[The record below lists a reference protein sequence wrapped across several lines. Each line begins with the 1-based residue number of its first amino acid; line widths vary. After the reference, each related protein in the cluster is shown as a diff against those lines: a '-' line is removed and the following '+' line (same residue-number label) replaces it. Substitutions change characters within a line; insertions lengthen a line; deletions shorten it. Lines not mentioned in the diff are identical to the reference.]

1 MSGAHSA
8 TDDLP
13 APPPVF
19 LLRQHENE
27 IARAQ
32 KTVASG
38 LADMT
43 KAQTEATRA
52 NEDVAAARAVVAD
65 ATRALDAK
73 LSRLRGEQKKMAS
86 SGRKTRAKAEREIL
100 ANADVVLATTV
111 GAGAENIQKL
121 PAFDVLVLDE
131 AAQATEPAAWI
142 PLVRC
147 ARAVLVGDPRQ
158 LAPIVRSEEAR
169 VRRRRTQHTLAKEA
183 SSTASCD
190 SRAATAARGG
200 T

>member
-1 MSGAHSA
+1 VSGAHSA

-73 LSRLRGEQKKMAS
+73 L
-86 SGRKTRAKAEREIL
+86 
-100 ANADVVLATTV
+100 
-111 GAGAENIQKL
+111 
-121 PAFDVLVLDE
+121 
-131 AAQATEPAAWI
+131 
-142 PLVRC
+142 
-147 ARAVLVGDPRQ
+147 
-158 LAPIVRSEEAR
+158 EAR
-169 VRRRRTQHTLAKEA
+169 EKIALRLTAVSAEVEKAKGIVAQRTKEKEGTAVQVVKAKIA
-183 SSTASCD
+183 MDKARKD
-190 SRAATAARGG
+190 AMRAAESVTLPPLPFR
-200 T
+200 